1 MKIPFGHPEIGNADM
16 LAVMKVLEGPD
27 ISIGEDVVEF
37 EKDFAKYTGTEYAVA
52 VNSGTTAL
60 ELAIRATAKKYGYT
74 EGKII
79 TPSFTFVAT
88 ANAIVTAGFEPLFVD
103 IDQFTYNLNVNH
115 GLHSV
120 KQALQDNNDV
130 VGILPVHL
138 YGYPAKMN
146 NLLCKASDELML
158 IEDCAEAC
166 GAQIGQKKVGSWGDA
181 GCFSFTA
188 TKNMT
193 TGEGGMITTDDPN
206 IAAEAMLLR
215 SHGLLQSPLINE
227 QTLLNPV
234 ERHSVRAGHNYRLCN
249 ILAAM
254 GRTQLSK
261 LDKMNR
267 RRIAI
272 AEIYSRILGE
282 NNNIRIPT
290 VEDNFTHV
298 YQMYTIFLRHPE
310 IGRDQT
316 IMTLQ
321 HDYDIE
327 AKAYFTPPCHRQKHF
342 MGEDS
347 PFLPATD
354 IDARRVINLPIYPSM
369 TDEEAEYV
377 ANAVLEVV
385 GE

>member
-1 MKIPFGHPEIGNADM
+1 MKIPFGHPEIGNTDRT
-16 LAVMKVLEGPD
+16 AVMKVLISPD
-27 ISIGEDVVEF
+27 ISIGYDVQEF
-37 EKDFAKYTGTEYAVA
+37 EKEFAKYTGTEYAVA

-60 ELAIRATAKKYGYT
+60 ELAIRATAKKYGFT
-74 EGKII
+74 KGKII

-103 IDQFTYNLNVNH
+103 IDQFTYNINVDH
-115 GLHSV
+115 ALHSV
-120 KQALQDNNDV
+120 DVAMQEHDDV

-146 NLLCKASDELML
+146 SILNQAGDELML

-166 GAQIGQKKVGSWGDA
+166 GAKIGQKKVGSWGDA

-215 SHGLLQSPLINE
+215 NHGSVVP
-227 QTLLNPV
+227 LLNSI
-234 ERHSVRAGHNYRLCN
+234 ERHSVRVGHNYRLCN

-254 GRTQLSK
+254 GRTQLAK
-261 LDKMNR
+261 LDEMNR
-267 RRIAI
+267 RRIEI
-272 AEIYSRILGE
+272 AEIYSRILSD
-282 NNNIRIPT
+282 NNNIRIPA
-290 VEDNFTHV
+290 VADNFTHV
-298 YQMYTIFLRHPE
+298 YQMYTIFLKHPG
-310 IGRDQT
+310 ISRDLM
-316 IMTLQ
+316 IRTLQ
-321 HDYDIE
+321 HDCDIE
-327 AKAYFTPPCHRQKHF
+327 TKAYFTPPCHRHKQFK
-342 MGEDS
+342 GEYN
-347 PFLPATD
+347 LPATV
-354 IDARRVINLPIYPSM
+354 IAAKRVINIPIYPSM

-377 ANAVLEVV
+377 ANAVLGVV

>member
-1 MKIPFGHPEIGNADM
+1 MHIPFGHPEIGNADFN
-16 LAVMKVLEGPD
+16 AVMKVLNSPF

-37 EKDFAKYTGTEYAVA
+37 EKEFAKYTGTKYAVA

-60 ELAIRATAKKYGYT
+60 ELAIRATAKKYGFT

-79 TPSFTFVAT
+79 TPSFTFIAT

-103 IDQFTYNLNVNH
+103 IDQFTYNLNADH
-115 GLHSV
+115 ALHSV
-120 KQALQDNNDV
+120 DAALQEHEDV

-146 NLLCKASDELML
+146 SLLCQADCDNLML

-193 TGEGGMITTDDPN
+193 TGEGGMITTDDPD
-206 IAAEAMLLR
+206 IAAEVMLLR
-215 SHGLLQSPLINE
+215 NHGLQVPLPNSI
-227 QTLLNPV
+227 

-261 LDKMNR
+261 LDEMNNR
-267 RRIAI
+267 RIVIAG
-272 AEIYSRILGE
+272 IYSRILG
-282 NNNIRIPT
+282 NSRNIRIPE
-290 VEDNFTHV
+290 VEDKFTHV
-298 YQMYTIFLRHPE
+298 YQMYTIFLRHPG
-310 IGRDQT
+310 IDRDQM
-316 IMTLQ
+316 IRTLQ

-327 AKAYFTPPCHRQKHF
+327 TKAYFTPPCHRQKHF
-342 MGEDS
+342 IGEDN

-354 IDARRVINLPIYPSM
+354 IVAKRVINLPTYPSL

-385 GE
+385 GGL

>member
-1 MKIPFGHPEIGNADM
+1 MKIPFGHPEIGNADTI
-16 LAVMKVLEGPD
+16 AVMKVLETPN
-27 ISIGEDVVEF
+27 ISIGYDVTEF
-37 EKDFAKYTGTEYAVA
+37 EKEFAKYTGTEYAVA

-60 ELAIRATAKKYGYT
+60 ELAIRATAKKYGFT
-74 EGKII
+74 KGKII
-79 TPSFTFVAT
+79 TPSFTFIAT

-103 IDQFTYNLNVNH
+103 IDQFTYNINVNH
-115 GLHSV
+115 ALHSV
-120 KQALQDNNDV
+120 KQALQDNDDV

-193 TGEGGMITTDDPN
+193 TGEGGMITTDDSD

-215 SHGLLQSPLINE
+215 NHGLQQP
-227 QTLLNPV
+227 LLNST

-272 AEIYSRILGE
+272 AEIYSRILG
-282 NNNIRIPT
+282 NNPNIRIPS
-290 VEDNFTHV
+290 VADNFTHV
-298 YQMYTIFLRHPE
+298 YQMYTIFLKNP
-310 IGRDQT
+310 GMSRDLT
-316 IMTLQ
+316 IRTLQ
-321 HDYDIE
+321 DDCDIE
-327 AKAYFTPPCHRQKHF
+327 TKAYFTPPCHRQIHF
-342 MGEDS
+342 RDEYN
-347 PFLPATD
+347 LPATT
-354 IDARRVINLPIYPSM
+354 IAAKRVINLPIYPSLS
-369 TDEEAEYV
+369 DEEAEYV
-377 ANAVLEVV
+377 ANAVLGVV

>member
-1 MKIPFGHPEIGNADM
+1 MKIPFGHPEIGNADTI
-16 LAVMKVLEGPD
+16 AIMKVLEGPD
-27 ISIGEDVVEF
+27 ISIGYDVVEF
-37 EKDFAKYTGTEYAVA
+37 EKEFAKYTGTKYAVA

-60 ELAIRATAKKYGYT
+60 ELAIRATARKYGFT
-74 EGKII
+74 KGKII

-103 IDQFTYNLNVNH
+103 IDQSTYNLSADNSY
-115 GLHSV
+115 HSV
-120 KQALQDNNDV
+120 DQALKDNEDV

-138 YGYPAKMN
+138 YGYPAKMDRFLSFAEVDN
-146 NLLCKASDELML
+146 IML

-193 TGEGGMITTDDPN
+193 TGEGGMITTDDPD

-215 SHGLLQSPLINE
+215 NHGLQVPLPNS
-227 QTLLNPV
+227 V
-234 ERHSVRAGHNYRLCN
+234 ERHSVRVGHNYRLCN

-267 RRIAI
+267 RRTAI
-272 AEIYSRILGE
+272 AEIYTRILGD
-282 NNNIRIPT
+282 NNNIRLPIT
-290 VEDNFTHV
+290 ASNCTHV
-298 YQMYTIFLRHPE
+298 YQMYTIYLTKLG
-310 IGRDQT
+310 IRDQV
-316 IMTLQ
+316 IRTLQ
-321 HDYDIE
+321 YKYDIE

-342 MGEDS
+342 ISGCY
-347 PFLPATD
+347 LPATV
-354 IDARRVINLPIYPSM
+354 IAAKRVINLPIYPGLS
-369 TDEEAEYV
+369 DVEAEYV

-385 GE
+385 TDGL

>member
-1 MKIPFGHPEIGNADM
+1 MKIPFGHPEIGNAD
-16 LAVMKVLEGPD
+16 LIAVMKVLEGPD
-27 ISIGEDVVEF
+27 ISIGYDVKEF
-37 EKDFAKYTGTEYAVA
+37 EKEFAEYTGTEYAVA

-60 ELAIRATAKKYGYT
+60 ELAIRATAKKYGIT

-79 TPSFTFVAT
+79 IPSFTFIAT

-103 IDQFTYNLNVNH
+103 IDQYTYNLNVDH
-115 GLHSV
+115 ALHSV
-120 KQALQDNNDV
+120 DVALQEHNDV

-138 YGYPAKMN
+138 YGYPAKISSLM
-146 NLLCKASDELML
+146 CQAGDELML

-193 TGEGGMITTDDPN
+193 TGEGGMITTDDPD
-206 IAAEAMLLR
+206 IAAEIMMLR
-215 SHGLLQSPLINE
+215 NHGLQIPLPNSI
-227 QTLLNPV
+227 

-261 LDKMNR
+261 LDEMNN

-272 AEIYSRILGE
+272 AEIYTRILGS

-290 VEDNFTHV
+290 VEQYFTHV

-310 IGRDQT
+310 INRDQV
-316 IMTLQ
+316 IRKLQ

-327 AKAYFTPPCHRQKHF
+327 TKAYFTPPCHRQKHF
-342 MGEDS
+342 INEDS
-347 PFLPATD
+347 SFLPATD
-354 IDARRVINLPIYPSM
+354 IAAKRVINLPVYPSL
-369 TDEEAEYV
+369 TEEEAEYV

-385 GE
+385 GGC